1 MMYVLLV
8 LTPIRET
15 YHTHTSRILD
25 TMEAVQELAKQY
37 PRSVLFTLCLNKL
50 ALTEY
55 QELKDAAPD
64 ADADYLI
71 TVKHGV

>member
-1 MMYVLLV
+1 MYVLLV

-25 TMEAVQELAKQY
+25 TMENVQELAKQY

-50 ALTEY
+50 ELTEY
-55 QELKDAAPD
+55 QELKGAVPTVV
-64 ADADYLI
+64 ADSLI
-71 TVKHGV
+71 TVKYGV